1 MFYFDKPLDENSIRI
16 KKDRWIKEA
25 GVKRIRIHDLRHS
38 HVSLLISLG
47 FNPFDISKRLGHTVE
62 MVNNVYGHWFQ
73 DAQSKM
79 VDKLNTLWIY
89 TKFTPSNEWIIK
101 KAFI

>member
-1 MFYFDKPLDENSIRI
+1 MDNLKIDIKFDNNKLLFYFDKPLDENSIRI

-79 VDKLNTLWIY
+79 VDKLNTL
-89 TKFTPSNEWIIK
+89 
-101 KAFI
+101 